1 MSDSLGPHGLQHVRP
16 PCPSPSPKVC
26 PSSCPLHQWC
36 HPAITSSDTLF
47 SFCPQSFSASGTFP
61 MSRLFTSGDQNT
73 GASASVLPVN
83 IQGRFP
89 LTLTGLI
96 SMLSK
101 GLSGVF
107 SSTTVYHITNLYNM
121 FIIKQSSKN
130 YFHFKAINSTFLFIF
145 HGGESV
151 ALLLCQGKGEHSRL
165 VPQEL
170 CRPSPS

>member
-1 MSDSLGPHGLQHVRP
+1 
-16 PCPSPSPKVC
+16 
-26 PSSCPLHQWC
+26 
-36 HPAITSSDTLF
+36 
-47 SFCPQSFSASGTFP
+47 
-61 MSRLFTSGDQNT
+61 MSRLFASGDQNT
-73 GASASVLPVN
+73 GASASASVLPVN

-107 SSTTVYHITNLYNM
+107 SSTTVYHITNLYYNMM

-145 HGGESV
+145 YGGESV

-165 VPQEL
+165 APQEL
-170 CRPSPS
+170 CRPSPG

>member
-1 MSDSLGPHGLQHVRP
+1 MSHLF
-16 PCPSPSPKVC
+16 
-26 PSSCPLHQWC
+26 
-36 HPAITSSDTLF
+36 SSD
-47 SFCPQSFSASGTFP
+47 
-61 MSRLFTSGDQNT
+61 DQNT
-73 GASASVLPVN
+73 GASASASVLPVN

-107 SSTTVYHITNLYNM
+107 SSTTVYHITNLYYNMM

-145 HGGESV
+145 YGGESV

-165 VPQEL
+165 AP
-170 CRPSPS
+170 